1 MSVLIELSPL
11 ETLFMVLTGRGD
23 QILWTQ
29 ADVEEHYRRKRKL
42 KEQQA
47 AERRQVSK
55 APKESV
61 FQTKFTDD
69 ELLRTSLRNTNTAYT
84 EQNRK
89 FICKI
94 GNSDITI
101 CKTPDSNYE
110 FRIIGDGNLTPVQ
123 DFYNKLGSEYE
134 RQLQKQICNNIRE
147 KVSKNPSMKIENE
160 EILEDNSV
168 VITINV

>member
-47 AERRQVSK
+47 AERKQVSK

-69 ELLRTSLRNTNTAYT
+69 ELLRTSLRNTNTTYT
-84 EQNRK
+84 EQKIYLQNR
-89 FICKI
+89 
-94 GNSDITI
+94 
-101 CKTPDSNYE
+101 E
-110 FRIIGDGNLTPVQ
+110 Q
-123 DFYNKLGSEYE
+123 
-134 RQLQKQICNNIRE
+134 
-147 KVSKNPSMKIENE
+147 
-160 EILEDNSV
+160 
-168 VITINV
+168 